1 MPSGAIYSAK
11 RTLDGSS
18 NPLEVTELATSTFY
32 EGSLKDLFPI
42 LAYRQN
48 EVIDI
53 SRNSDI
59 QLLLIDKLVD
69 VKPHN
74 QAIDEVKSELR
85 TNLNEYLES
94 RAALEEVQSIDV
106 EIATKQT
113 KIQELNRILEHPKF
127 QGRTVWDRQTL
138 VIDQIENAAKLVA
151 NGIKKSIE
159 PDSSAATLG
168 LTDEDKKSAVISN
181 FHAALI
187 EGREKLS
194 ADIEIAL
201 QLFEETLEKSRMD
214 QINPWN
220 EKKESWEQEYS
231 EFLQT
236 VGGEQEGIDIQRTTL
251 VGEEES
257 LKQKRQ
263 EYASKADGFNR
274 LSTARNQL
282 LDRLDQAVQKRFDE
296 RSGAYV
302 QLTEKNAGRLQLNLL
317 PGANK
322 SNFDHHLVELSGGM
336 NIQQRYREQLVQS
349 MVPREFV
356 NFVLAKDS
364 QSLITR
370 GNLTETSAEKIVRW
384 CKFK

>member
-1 MPSGAIYSAK
+1 LPSGAIYSAK

-32 EGSLKDLFPI
+32 EGSL
-42 LAYRQN
+42 
-48 EVIDI
+48 
-53 SRNSDI
+53 
-59 QLLLIDKLVD
+59 VD

-85 TNLNEYLES
+85 PNLNEYLES
-94 RAALEEVQSIDV
+94 RAAFEEAQSIDV
-106 EIATKQT
+106 EIATKRT

-127 QGRTVWDRQTL
+127 QERTVWDRQTL

-220 EKKESWEQEYS
+220 EKKRK
-231 EFLQT
+231 
-236 VGGEQEGIDIQRTTL
+236 VGSRNTQ
-251 VGEEES
+251 S
-257 LKQKRQ
+257 FFKR
-263 EYASKADGFNR
+263 
-274 LSTARNQL
+274 
-282 LDRLDQAVQKRFDE
+282 
-296 RSGAYV
+296 
-302 QLTEKNAGRLQLNLL
+302 
-317 PGANK
+317 
-322 SNFDHHLVELSGGM
+322 
-336 NIQQRYREQLVQS
+336 
-349 MVPREFV
+349 
-356 NFVLAKDS
+356 
-364 QSLITR
+364 
-370 GNLTETSAEKIVRW
+370 
-384 CKFK
+384 